1 MALSIS
7 PNSGVAYN
15 ICYEDDDLLVVEKPA
30 GVVSQPGK
38 GHQSDSL
45 LNGLFARF
53 GGRLQALG
61 PVRDWGLMH
70 RLDRDTSGL
79 LIVALTPAAHAVL
92 REAFERRR
100 VRKAYWAIVFG
111 RPARA
116 GGVIQQPI
124 REVQGVQKRGV
135 IHRDGRPA
143 TTSYRV
149 LDSVALAAAAGR
161 NEAGWVSLIEARPA
175 TGRLHQVRVHLA
187 HLGCPILGDEMY
199 GGVDRAMPRVPRLC
213 LHAAELSFVHPTTQ
227 RRVEV
232 RSPWPADLK
241 RVLARLGLRERHE

>member
-38 GHQSDSL
+38 GHQTDSL

-53 GGRLQALG
+53 GGRLQSLG
-61 PVRDWGLMH
+61 PARDWGLMH

-79 LIVALTPAAHAVL
+79 LIVALTPAAHQTL
-92 REAFERRR
+92 REAFEQRRI
-100 VRKAYWAIVFG
+100 RKTYWAIVFG
-111 RPARA
+111 KPPRP
-116 GGVIQQPI
+116 GGVMQQLI
-124 REVQGVQKRGV
+124 REVQGVQKRAV
-135 IHRDGRPA
+135 IHRAGRPA
-143 TTSYRV
+143 ATSYRV
-149 LDSVALAAAAGR
+149 LDSAVLDAAGR
-161 NEAGWVSLIEARPA
+161 EDPGMVSLIEARPA

-199 GGVDRAMPRVPRLC
+199 GGTERNMPRVPRLC

-227 RRVEV
+227 QRAQV

-241 RVLARLGLRERHE
+241 RVLARMGLREPHE